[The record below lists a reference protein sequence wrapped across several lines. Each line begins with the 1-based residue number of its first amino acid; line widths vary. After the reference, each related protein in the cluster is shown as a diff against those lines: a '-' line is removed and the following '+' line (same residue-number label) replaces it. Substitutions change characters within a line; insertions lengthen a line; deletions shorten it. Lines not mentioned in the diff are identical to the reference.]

1 VCGFCGTL
9 VGFTWQASAE
19 YVLCNQCHREH
30 KFPSG
35 PAEFTQQ
42 SVSREFWAQFDS
54 EVAAQDQQE
63 IDAPSALSSEEQQKL
78 LGLVVEFG

>member
-1 VCGFCGTL
+1 
-9 VGFTWQASAE
+9 
-19 YVLCNQCHREH
+19 
-30 KFPSG
+30 
-35 PAEFTQQ
+35 
-42 SVSREFWAQFDS
+42 VSREFWAQFDS